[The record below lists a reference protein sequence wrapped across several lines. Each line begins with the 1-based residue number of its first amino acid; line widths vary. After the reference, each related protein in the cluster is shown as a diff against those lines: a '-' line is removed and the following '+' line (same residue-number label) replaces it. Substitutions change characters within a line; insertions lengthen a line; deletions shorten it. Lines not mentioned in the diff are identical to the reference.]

1 MHPPG
6 GGERGCEGTEAS
18 GVRWLR
24 SEISQ
29 SAVLV
34 GRVYFILIFFSLLM
48 AYVFT
53 CSLSIHTQY
62 HLVYSKCTSPVVM
75 VGAHSVPSL
84 IMIEFQII
92 DIFIII
98 TRVHGLL
105 MIIID

>member
-1 MHPPG
+1 
-6 GGERGCEGTEAS
+6 
-18 GVRWLR
+18 
-24 SEISQ
+24 
-29 SAVLV
+29 
-34 GRVYFILIFFSLLM
+34 M